1 MLIFLTLQIA
11 EADSVAGVGTG
22 WVLDNFPKTLS
33 QVKVF
38 QEDQILPDM
47 LFCLTDSKE
56 NDGMEHRNNSWRAIY
71 LLFVGVHVWVVSLC
85 WAVLKRMY
93 EKNKETIDEEIRN
106 RLKAEIAAKIQQSS
120 WVLVRWYSKVGLH
133 LWNGLQTH
141 PFCVYFRSQKKQK
154 SDVRL
159 SDLETV
165 VEEDEGTICLP
176 AYSLLILQRI
186 WWAFINC
193 LNNLKPTSSNMSI
206 MKKRHF
212 H

>member
-1 MLIFLTLQIA
+1 MASNKSAVCRSPCLSCATCCVFL
-11 EADSVAGVGTG
+11 
-22 WVLDNFPKTLS
+22 
-33 QVKVF
+33 
-38 QEDQILPDM
+38 M
-47 LFCLTDSKE
+47 
-56 NDGMEHRNNSWRAIY
+56 
-71 LLFVGVHVWVVSLC
+71 C

-120 WVLVRWYSKVGLH
+120 WVQAQWYRKVGLC
-133 LWNGLQTH
+133 LWSGLQTH
-141 PFCVYFRSQKKQK
+141 LFGVHFRSQKKQK

-165 VEEDEGTICLP
+165 VEEDEGMIRLC
-176 AYSLLILQRI
+176 AFSLLILQRI

-193 LNNLKPTSSNMSI
+193 LNNREPTAWSDMNI